1 MAKYREKKEKAR
13 KEKEKKH
20 KEKKDN
26 ESKDNES
33 KDRKGTTSSAN
44 KNKEHQGVHKGIN
57 FDKCVKTS
65 TYEERK
71 TVCKEDFEKE
81 EEIEKCTQNFCEH
94 CCPTKFRTFF
104 IQYYFFKFFWNFI

>member
-44 KNKEHQGVHKGIN
+44 KNTEHQGVLKGIN

-65 TYEERK
+65 TYDERK
-71 TVCKEDFEKE
+71 TSCKEDFEKE

-94 CCPTKFRTFF
+94 CCPS
-104 IQYYFFKFFWNFI
+104 